1 MYKLRQLTCVI
12 VTKLDY
18 NSLQGE
24 VELENVPL
32 RRDALRFFNASL
44 DVRAGFVGRIRL
56 KIPVARLRSE
66 PWHILM
72 ENVYVVTGPQRFEN
86 FDPDQESGLDFPGL
100 KYDCISIKQV
110 HLAHSIMISWHG

>member
-1 MYKLRQLTCVI
+1 MLESLAAWFLNNYLGKYLEDLNTDQLSI
-12 VTKLDY
+12 AL
-18 NSLQGE
+18 LQGE

-56 KIPVARLRSE
+56 KIPVSRLRSE

-86 FDPDQESGLDFPGL
+86 FDPDQESSPTTT
-100 KYDCISIKQV
+100 
-110 HLAHSIMISWHG
+110 